1 MSSSPAIVVFA
12 HVPPPH
18 HGQSY
23 MVKLMLEGF
32 HKEAPV
38 RTVYHVNA
46 QVSDDLADVGTSG
59 WRKLERLIGY
69 CVQAL
74 SYRIFQGAKTLYYIP
89 APAKK
94 SAIIRDIVALTL
106 LRPFFPRLILH
117 WHAVGLGSW
126 VRGSHDFAD
135 APRGLIAKLLR
146 PYMRLLLRRADPA
159 ICIATGNV
167 PDAKTFAPRRLV
179 IAPNGIPD
187 PCTDFALICP
197 EREERTLRVHNWI
210 NQQSAQP
217 QGDPIRV
224 GYLGHCLRT
233 KGFFDALEA
242 MRLAFVARPD
252 LKWQMA
258 IAGTFCSADE
268 EREGKLGIE
277 TLRAS
282 GIHVHLHGFLQGDE
296 KKSFLRNIDV
306 LLFPSWS
313 ESFGLVAVEA
323 LAYGLPIIASDIPG
337 IRGVLDGTNSTLVPP
352 KDTPGFASALCR
364 SSSYPDPW
372 SLRKKYEANFT
383 LEIFQKRIVEALR

>member
-1 MSSSPAIVVFA
+1 VKSSSAIVVFA

-23 MVKLMLEGF
+23 MVKLMLEGLQ
-32 HKEAPV
+32 KEAPG

-46 QVSDDLADVGTSG
+46 QVSNDLADVGTSG
-59 WRKLERLIGY
+59 WRKLGRLIGY

-74 SYRIFQGAKTLYYIP
+74 RYRIFQGAKTLYYIP

-117 WHAVGLGSW
+117 WHAVGLGAW
-126 VRGSHDFAD
+126 VMGSNEFAD
-135 APRGLIAKLLR
+135 APRGLTAKLLR
-146 PYMRLLLRRADPA
+146 PYMRVLLRGADPA
-159 ICIATGNV
+159 ICIAPGNV
-167 PDAKTFAPRRLV
+167 PDAETFVPRSV
-179 IAPNGIPD
+179 VMVPNGIPD
-187 PCTDFALICP
+187 PCTDFALICL
-197 EREERTLRVHNWI
+197 EREERTTRVRAWLNE
-210 NQQSAQP
+210 QSAQP
-217 QGDPIRV
+217 QEDTIRV

-242 MRLAFVARPD
+242 VRLAAVARPD
-252 LKWQMA
+252 LRWQLT
-258 IAGTFCSADE
+258 IAGSFASADE
-268 EREGKLGIE
+268 EKEGVSLIE
-277 TLRAS
+277 TLRAH
-282 GIHVHLHGFLQGDE
+282 GIRVHLHGFLQGDE

-323 LAYGLPIIASDIPG
+323 LAFGLPVIASDIPG

-352 KDTPGFASALCR
+352 KDTPGFAAALCR
-364 SSSYPDPW
+364 SSSYPAPW
-372 SLRKKYEANFT
+372 TLRKKYEENFT